1 MDNYEEYEFQL
12 ENPDTGFNVVD
23 ICDTTPTR
31 IARHLANEIISQFE
45 EMIDTGEDSRTFTLT
60 LNRYWED

>member
-12 ENPDTGFNVVD
+12 ENLETGVSVVD
-23 ICDTTPTR
+23 ICDSTPTR

-45 EMIDTGEDSRTFTLT
+45 EMIDTGEASRTFTLT